1 MILRKSEP
9 SYQFS
14 KNGERI
20 NHLLYMDDLKLY
32 AKTEK
37 GLDSLIQTVRVFSAD
52 IGKEFGIDKCA
63 MLVVKRGSVQRTEG
77 VKLPDE
83 QTIKGLNE
91 GDTHKY
97 LGILQADKVHYTE
110 MKAKVKAEY
119 KRRVRKILETKLN
132 GKNIIK
138 GINTWAIALLRYSAA
153 FLEWTRLEKEEL
165 DRDTRKLLTMH
176 KALHPKSDV
185 DRLYLPRNEGGRG
198 LQSTQDTI
206 ELAILGLDNYVRNSH
221 EKLITAA
228 REDSNEDL
236 ETEEEF
242 KQRKHSERKGR
253 WCEKVL
259 HGQYPRQTKDI
270 VSKESW
276 KWLKEGSIKRETESL
291 IFAAQEQALRTNQIK
306 AKIDQSPADDK
317 CRMGGNANET
327 INHLTNECAKM
338 AQKEYKR
345 RHDLVGKKIHWE
357 ICRKFGVEV
366 SKKWYQHEPE
376 AVVENE
382 KSKIL
387 WDMNIQTDHIIEAR
401 PPDMVDID
409 KAKNHC
415 QIIDFAIPYD
425 SRVEQKEVEKKEKYQ
440 DSARELKKI
449 WNMKAT
455 ITPVVIGALGAIP
468 KKLRKDYR
476 TLELR
481 RGW

>member
-63 MLVVKRGSVQRTEG
+63 MPVVKRGSVQRTEG

-165 DRDTRKLLTMH
+165 DRDTGKLLNMH

-206 ELAILGLDNYVRNSH
+206 ELAILGLDNYVRN
-221 EKLITAA
+221 
-228 REDSNEDL
+228 RDN
-236 ETEEEF
+236 
-242 KQRKHSERKGR
+242 
-253 WCEKVL
+253 
-259 HGQYPRQTKDI
+259 
-270 VSKESW
+270 
-276 KWLKEGSIKRETESL
+276 
-291 IFAAQEQALRTNQIK
+291 
-306 AKIDQSPADDK
+306 
-317 CRMGGNANET
+317 GGW
-327 INHLTNECAKM
+327 M
-338 AQKEYKR
+338 
-345 RHDLVGKKIHWE
+345 
-357 ICRKFGVEV
+357 
-366 SKKWYQHEPE
+366 
-376 AVVENE
+376 
-382 KSKIL
+382 
-387 WDMNIQTDHIIEAR
+387 
-401 PPDMVDID
+401 
-409 KAKNHC
+409 
-415 QIIDFAIPYD
+415 
-425 SRVEQKEVEKKEKYQ
+425 
-440 DSARELKKI
+440 
-449 WNMKAT
+449 
-455 ITPVVIGALGAIP
+455 
-468 KKLRKDYR
+468 
-476 TLELR
+476 
-481 RGW
+481 